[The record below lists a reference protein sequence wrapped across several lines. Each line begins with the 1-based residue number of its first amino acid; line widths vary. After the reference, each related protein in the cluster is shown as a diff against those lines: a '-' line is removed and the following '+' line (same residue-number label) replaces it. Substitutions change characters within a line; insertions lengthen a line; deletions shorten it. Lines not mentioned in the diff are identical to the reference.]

1 MLENSKMDS
10 GCTTRPP
17 STKETAAEIMY
28 ARATSAPK
36 RNPNAST
43 KKAQKRTT
51 KAVGNNP
58 LGVSTPPALRK
69 TRQQHRA
76 HRQSCT
82 PHRPTLLGG
91 VGDLALPGWEG

>member
-28 ARATSAPK
+28 ARETSAPK

-51 KAVGNNP
+51 KAVGNP
-58 LGVSTPPALRK
+58 LDVSTPPALRT